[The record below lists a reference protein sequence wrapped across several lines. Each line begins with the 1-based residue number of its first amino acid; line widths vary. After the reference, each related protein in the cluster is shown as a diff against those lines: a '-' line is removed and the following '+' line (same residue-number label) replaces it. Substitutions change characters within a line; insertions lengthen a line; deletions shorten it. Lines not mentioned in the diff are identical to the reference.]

1 MVAGALF
8 TAPSAL
14 AQQGTST
21 SETAGQLEQQ
31 TIIHITKDGTNSY
44 LIAGGSSSIGTFD
57 TSYRIAGERS
67 AVRASEELIITTIT
81 EDFRRSPT
89 IGYVR
94 AVTTTTNT
102 GGTAQDTTT
111 GATLPN
117 PFATPEQITERITS
131 ELRRV
136 IGSAEN
142 NTPQGQLVEIKC
154 DFGMALDDMRC
165 FHAPSVG
172 ERGGAEGTTRPP
184 TNNTG
189 GGGGN
194 NTEPLTVSAMID
206 IDQEET
212 SVVVFEAAIDGGTS
226 PYTCEWELGDGTTV
240 DTCNVSHIYEN
251 PGTYNASINVT
262 DATGQNASDSTEPF
276 AITNTTGGGGN
287 NTEPLTVQA
296 MIADIRQEETP
307 WVLFEAAIDGGTS
320 PYTCEW
326 ELGDGTTSDECGPN
340 HVYQN
345 TGNYT
350 ATVTVTDATGQT
362 ASDPT
367 EEFAITN
374 TGNNTGR
381 LTVSAIIDIDQFTTP
396 VVHFDT
402 YYEGGV
408 APHTCLW
415 DLGDGTTVDTC
426 FVSHVYENPGTYT
439 ATVTVT
445 DYVGQTA
452 SDATEPFTITNATA
466 GGETTAPPPAT
477 NATAGGETTAPPP
490 ATNATTGGE
499 TTTPETAAPPP
510 TTGEGEESTTTPPP
524 PGTTA
529 PNNQDVP
536 LSDPDADRPA
546 EPTTGEGAETTTS
559 PAEPLNTLGQ

>member
-1 MVAGALF
+1 MSLTRNVSVLSLSLLMVAGTLSAV
-8 TAPSAL
+8 PSAL

-21 SETAGQLEQQ
+21 SETAGQQEQQ

-44 LIAGGSSSIGTFD
+44 LISGGSSSIGTFD
-57 TSYRIAGERS
+57 TSYRIAGDRS

-165 FHAPSVG
+165 FHVPSVG
-172 ERGGAEGTTRPP
+172 ERGGAGGTTRPP

-189 GGGGN
+189 GGGGGN
-194 NTEPLTVSAMID
+194 NTEPLTVSAIID
-206 IDQEET
+206 IDQDAT

-240 DTCNVSHIYEN
+240 DTCNVSHVYHN
-251 PGTYNASINVT
+251 PGTYTASINVT
-262 DATGQNASDSTEPF
+262 DATGQTASDATEPF
-276 AITNTTGGGGN
+276 AITNTTG
-287 NTEPLTVQA
+287 EP
-296 MIADIRQEETP
+296 
-307 WVLFEAAIDGGTS
+307 
-320 PYTCEW
+320 
-326 ELGDGTTSDECGPN
+326 
-340 HVYQN
+340 
-345 TGNYT
+345 
-350 ATVTVTDATGQT
+350 
-362 ASDPT
+362 
-367 EEFAITN
+367 
-374 TGNNTGR
+374 

-402 YYEGGV
+402 YHEGGV

-415 DLGDGTTVDTC
+415 NHC
-426 FVSHVYENPGTYT
+426 
-439 ATVTVT
+439 
-445 DYVGQTA
+445 
-452 SDATEPFTITNATA
+452 
-466 GGETTAPPPAT
+466 
-477 NATAGGETTAPPP
+477 
-490 ATNATTGGE
+490 
-499 TTTPETAAPPP
+499 
-510 TTGEGEESTTTPPP
+510 
-524 PGTTA
+524 
-529 PNNQDVP
+529 
-536 LSDPDADRPA
+536 
-546 EPTTGEGAETTTS
+546 
-559 PAEPLNTLGQ
+559 